1 MAGTSSLNRFYL
13 ILLAIAVVGGGLLY
27 WQVRRGV
34 PSIPANVTVTVSDT
48 AGFQGYFLGDPNAPV
63 VITEYADYQ
72 CPGCQ
77 NFDMVQFPDIIR
89 QLIETGRVR
98 WRYRDF
104 PLNMHP
110 FARLAAHS
118 AACADDQDRY
128 WQQHALIYQGQGDW
142 SRQSEPSGT
151 FRGYAER
158 AGLDLKAYD
167 ECMMSAKYAG
177 RIQASYDEAIRVGVN
192 STPTFLIGDRLY
204 GGMSSSDAFKKIVD
218 SLAPPPPA
226 APIE

>member
-13 ILLAIAVVGGGLLY
+13 ILLVVAVAGGGLLF

-34 PSIPANVTVTVSDT
+34 PSIPANVTVTAADT
-48 AGFQGYFLGDPNAPV
+48 AGFQGYFLGNADAPV

-72 CPGCQ
+72 CPACQ
-77 NFDMVQFPDIIR
+77 TFDMVQFPDIVR
-89 QLIETGRVR
+89 QLVETGKVR

-104 PLNMHP
+104 PLNSHP

-118 AACADDQDRY
+118 AACADDQGRY
-128 WQQHALIYQGQGDW
+128 WEQHASIYQGQSNW
-142 SRQSEPSGT
+142 ARETEPSGT

-158 AGLDLKAYD
+158 LGLDLKVYD

-177 RIQASYDEAIRVGVN
+177 RIQASYNEGVRVGVN
-192 STPTFLIGDRLY
+192 ATPTFLIGDRLY
-204 GGMSSSDAFKKIVD
+204 GGLSNSDALKALVD
-218 SLAPPPPA
+218 SLTPA
-226 APIE
+226 TPATP

>member
-1 MAGTSSLNRFYL
+1 MAGTTSLNRFYL
-13 ILLAIAVVGGGLLY
+13 ILLVVAVAGGGLLF

-34 PSIPANVTVTVSDT
+34 PSIPANVTVTAADT
-48 AGFQGYFLGDPNAPV
+48 AGFQGYFLGNPNAPV

-77 NFDMVQFPDIIR
+77 SFDMVQFPDIVR
-89 QLIETGRVR
+89 QLVETGKVR

-104 PLNMHP
+104 PLNIHP

-118 AACADDQDRY
+118 AACADDQGRY
-128 WQQHALIYQGQGDW
+128 WEQHASIYQGQSNW
-142 SRQSEPSGT
+142 ARETEPSGT

-158 AGLDLKAYD
+158 IGLDLTAYD

-177 RIQASYDEAIRVGVN
+177 RIQASYDEGVRVGVN
-192 STPTFLIGDRLY
+192 ATPTFLIGDRLY
-204 GGMSSSDAFKKIVD
+204 GGLSSSDALKALVD
-218 SLAPPPPA
+218 SLTPATPA
-226 APIE
+226 AP

>member
-13 ILLAIAVVGGGLLY
+13 ILLALAVGGGGLLY
-27 WQVRRGV
+27 WQARRGV

-48 AGFQGYFLGDPNAPV
+48 AGFQGYFLGNADAPV

-72 CPGCQ
+72 CPACQ
-77 NFDMVQFPDIIR
+77 SFDMVQFPDIVR
-89 QLIETGRVR
+89 QLVETGKVR

-104 PLNMHP
+104 PLSMHS

-118 AACADDQDRY
+118 AACADDQGRY
-128 WQQHALIYQGQGDW
+128 WEQHASIYQGQSTW
-142 SRQSEPSGT
+142 ARETEPSGT

-158 AGLDLKAYD
+158 IGLDLNAYD

-177 RIQASYDEAIRVGVN
+177 RIQASYDEGVRLGVN
-192 STPTFLIGDRLY
+192 ATPTFLIGDRLY
-204 GGMSSSDAFKKIVD
+204 GGLSNSDALKALVD
-218 SLAPPPPA
+218 SLTPA
-226 APIE
+226 TPATP

>member
-13 ILLAIAVVGGGLLY
+13 ILLVVAVAGGGLLF

-34 PSIPANVTVTVSDT
+34 PSIPANVTVTAADT
-48 AGFQGYFLGDPNAPV
+48 AGFQGYFLGNANAPV

-72 CPGCQ
+72 CPACQ
-77 NFDMVQFPDIIR
+77 SFDMVQFPDIVR
-89 QLIETGRVR
+89 QLVETGKVR

-104 PLNMHP
+104 PLNIHP

-118 AACADDQDRY
+118 AACADDQGRY
-128 WQQHALIYQGQGDW
+128 WEQHASIYQGQSSW
-142 SRQSEPSGT
+142 ARETEPSGT

-158 AGLDLKAYD
+158 IGLDVKAYD

-177 RIQASYDEAIRVGVN
+177 RIQASYDEGVRVGVN
-192 STPTFLIGDRLY
+192 GTPTFLIGDRLY
-204 GGMSSSDAFKKIVD
+204 GGLSNSDALKALVD
-218 SLAPPPPA
+218 SLTPA
-226 APIE
+226 TPATP

>member
-13 ILLAIAVVGGGLLY
+13 ILLVVAVAGGGLLF

-34 PSIPANVTVTVSDT
+34 PSIPANVTVTAADT
-48 AGFQGYFLGDPNAPV
+48 AGFQGYFLGNPDAPV

-77 NFDMVQFPDIIR
+77 TFDMVQFPDIVR
-89 QLIETGRVR
+89 QLVETGKVR

-104 PLNMHP
+104 PLNSHA
-110 FARLAAHS
+110 FSRLAAHS
-118 AACADDQDRY
+118 AACADDQGRY
-128 WQQHALIYQGQGDW
+128 WEQHASIYQGQSNW
-142 SRQSEPSGT
+142 ARETEPSGT

-158 AGLDLKAYD
+158 IGLDLKVYD

-177 RIQASYDEAIRVGVN
+177 RIQASYDEGVRVGVN
-192 STPTFLIGDRLY
+192 GTPTFLIGDRLY
-204 GGMSSSDAFKKIVD
+204 GGLSNSDALKALVD
-218 SLAPPPPA
+218 SLTPA
-226 APIE
+226 TPATP

>member
-13 ILLAIAVVGGGLLY
+13 ILLVVAVAGGGLLF

-34 PSIPANVTVTVSDT
+34 PSIPANVTVTAADT
-48 AGFQGYFLGDPNAPV
+48 AGFQGYFLGNADAPV

-72 CPGCQ
+72 CPACQ
-77 NFDMVQFPDIIR
+77 TFDMVQFPDIVR
-89 QLIETGRVR
+89 QLVETGKVR

-104 PLNMHP
+104 PLNSHP

-118 AACADDQDRY
+118 AACADDQGRY
-128 WQQHALIYQGQGDW
+128 WEQHASIYQGQSNW
-142 SRQSEPSGT
+142 ARETEPSGT

-158 AGLDLKAYD
+158 LGLDLKVYD

-177 RIQASYDEAIRVGVN
+177 RIQASYDEGVRVGVN
-192 STPTFLIGDRLY
+192 ATPTFLIGDRLY
-204 GGMSSSDAFKKIVD
+204 GGLSNSDALKALVD
-218 SLAPPPPA
+218 SLTPA
-226 APIE
+226 TPATP

>member
-13 ILLAIAVVGGGLLY
+13 ILFVVAVAGGGLLF

-34 PSIPANVTVTVSDT
+34 PSIPANVTVTAADT
-48 AGFQGYFLGDPNAPV
+48 AGFQGYFLGNADAPV

-77 NFDMVQFPDIIR
+77 TFDMVQFPDIVR
-89 QLIETGRVR
+89 QLVETGKVR

-104 PLNMHP
+104 PLSSHA
-110 FARLAAHS
+110 FSRLAAHS
-118 AACADDQDRY
+118 AACADDQGRY
-128 WQQHALIYQGQGDW
+128 WEQHASIYQGQSNW
-142 SRQSEPSGT
+142 AREAEPSGT

-158 AGLDLKAYD
+158 IGLDLKAYD

-177 RIQASYDEAIRVGVN
+177 RIQASYDEGVRLGVN
-192 STPTFLIGDRLY
+192 GTPTFLIGDRLY
-204 GGMSSSDAFKKIVD
+204 GGLSNSDALKALVD
-218 SLAPPPPA
+218 SLTPA
-226 APIE
+226 TPATP